1 VDTSHVDDR
10 SEGRAGVAAQ
20 ILTSRAAT
28 LAPLLVMS
36 VMIAASA
43 SAQSDYPVKPIRF
56 IVASPPGG
64 PADFVARVIGPR
76 LNTALGQSVVVD
88 NRGGA
93 SGIIGTDMVAK
104 AVPDGHTLLLANAGL
119 AINPSLFGR
128 VPYDPVR
135 DLAPV
140 TQAISVS
147 NTLVVHPSVAAK
159 SVQELV
165 ALAKARPGQLT
176 FASAGNGTSGHLA
189 AELLKL
195 MAGVNMTHVPYKGGG
210 PALAELIGG
219 QVNVLFSITL
229 VAMPHVKSGRIR
241 ALAVT
246 SGHRLAIV
254 PELPTIAESGYPGY
268 EVSGWFGVLVP
279 ARTST
284 AIVNRLHKEIVA
296 GLNLAESRERLA
308 GQGAEVVAST
318 PAQFSEYIKSEM
330 AKWSKV
336 VREARIKV
344 E

>member
-1 VDTSHVDDR
+1 LWRGFLRWFITAAVAVASFCAL
-10 SEGRAGVAAQ
+10 SAAAQ
-20 ILTSRAAT
+20 S
-28 LAPLLVMS
+28 
-36 VMIAASA
+36 
-43 SAQSDYPVKPIRF
+43 YPSKPIHF

-64 PADFVARVIGPR
+64 PADFVARVIGPK
-76 LNTALGQSVVVD
+76 LTAAMGQSVVVD

-104 AVPDGHTLLLANAGL
+104 AAPDGHTLLLANAGL
-119 AINPSLFGR
+119 AINPSLFGK
-128 VPYDPVR
+128 VPYDPIR
-135 DLAPV
+135 DLTPV

-165 ALAKARPGQLT
+165 ALAKSRPGQLT

-189 AELLKL
+189 AELFKL

-210 PALAELIGG
+210 PALTDLIGG

-229 VAMPHVKSGRIR
+229 VAMPHVKSGRVR

-246 SGHRLAIV
+246 SGRRLAIV

-279 ARTST
+279 AQTPG
-284 AIVNRLHKEIVA
+284 AIVEKLHGEIVA
-296 GLNLAESRERLA
+296 ALTLSESRERLA
-308 GQGAEVVAST
+308 GQGADVVASS
-318 PAQFSEYIKSEM
+318 PAEFSGYIKAEM
-330 AKWSKV
+330 DKWSRV
-336 VREARIKV
+336 VREAGIRI